1 MRILM
6 TGHLG
11 YIGTAAVPMFQ
22 ARGHEVVGL
31 DTDLYRDCTFGPEVG
46 PAAAIENLG
55 VDIRDATPD
64 HLLGFDAVVHLAG
77 LSNDPLGDID
87 PALTRQLN
95 TDAAISL
102 ALAAKLAGVPRFVFS
117 SSCSNYGAAGNDFIN
132 ESGVFRPVT
141 PYGRSKAAAEVEL
154 LPLADERFSPVL
166 MRSSTAFGVS
176 SRLRFDLV
184 VNNLTAWAVTTGDI
198 YLKSDGSPW
207 RAIVHIEDIA
217 RAFLAV
223 CEAPREAV
231 HMESFNVGSTSE
243 NYRVIE
249 IARLVEEVV
258 PGARIRF
265 APNAGPDPR
274 CYRVNCDKLAATL
287 PDARTRWTAR
297 QGIEQLYEAFS
308 RHGVSPEEFE
318 GPRFAR
324 APHVRSLIAARRL
337 APSLRPAAPPA
348 NDAPA
353 ELAEP
358 RAA

>member
-31 DTDLYRDCTFGPEVG
+31 DTDLYRDCTFGPAVG
-46 PAAAIENLG
+46 PAAEIENLG

-64 HLLGFDAVVHLAG
+64 HLAGFDAVVHLAG

-87 PALTRQLN
+87 PDLTRELN
-95 TDAAISL
+95 TDAAINL
-102 ALAAKLAGVPRFVFS
+102 ALAAKVAGVPRFLFS
-117 SSCSNYGAAGNDFIN
+117 SSCSNYGAAGQDFIA
-132 ESGVFRPVT
+132 EDAEFRPVT

-154 LPLADERFSPVL
+154 APLADERFSPVL

-176 SRLRFDLV
+176 PRLRFDLV
-184 VNNLTAWAVTTGDI
+184 LNNLTAWAVATGDI
-198 YLKSDGSPW
+198 YLKSDGTPW

-223 CEAPREAV
+223 CEAPREKV
-231 HMESFNVGSTSE
+231 HMEAFNVGSTAE

-249 IARLVEEVV
+249 IARMVEEVV

-274 CYRVNCDKLAATL
+274 CYRVNCDKLARTL
-287 PDARTRWTAR
+287 PDARTQWTAR
-297 QGIEQLYEAFS
+297 RGVEQLYDALT
-308 RHGVSPEEFE
+308 RHGVNPDEFE

-324 APHVRSLIAARRL
+324 APHVRSLIAAERL
-337 APSLRPAAPPA
+337 TPALRQTG
-348 NDAPA
+348 DAST
-353 ELAEP
+353 EVAEP